1 MKTHKRPST
10 HTRLVKT
17 KKGRK
22 NVRVNPYIKKRRK
35 AHPQTGKFKAN
46 KEIEDLLFSQ
56 TKRRSS
62 TKTNDEILG
71 ELITQLKQKSRAKV
85 GNVGTLRLKKVSA
98 KKGGKKI
105 MMFGREVITKDKPA
119 STKIKFRPSKK
130 LKGAF

>member
-10 HTRLVKT
+10 HTRRVRT
-17 KKGRK
+17 KKGRVK
-22 NVRVNPYIKKRRK
+22 VRVNPYIKKRRS

-56 TKRRSS
+56 TKRRSAA
-62 TKTNDEILG
+62 KTNDEILG

-105 MMFGREVITKDKPA
+105 MMFGKEVITKDKPA